1 MITLYVA
8 LAAAALSG
16 GGVHLLHRQAA
27 KRDAAAAAAAAAAA
41 DAAAATGQSNVG
53 VAGAVGDAAAGAVDA
68 AKADDNIDADTRANI
83 ATWDATTVAVYA
95 AVQPDA
101 NRATVAL
108 AGYLGCV
115 SGSQGK
121 GEGSAAYGCGKRGE
135 ALDAT
140 IAAMPVNGCPEAA
153 PEPSEATETT
163 DAP

>member
-27 KRDAAAAAAAAAAA
+27 KRDADAAAAAAAA

-68 AKADDNIDADTRANI
+68 AKADDNTDADTRANI

-95 AVQPDA
+95 AVQPGA
-101 NRATVAL
+101 SRSTVAL
-108 AGYLGCV
+108 ASYLGCV

-135 ALDAT
+135 ALDAAL
-140 IAAMPVNGCPEAA
+140 AAMTEPADEDADAA
-153 PEPSEATETT
+153 E
-163 DAP
+163 